1 MNPMKPKP
9 EQYRQGDVLLVATEP
24 AAKKKI
30 VKAEDGK
37 LILARGE
44 ATGHHHSIAEQD
56 GVLYENEHGLTE
68 LEIQAAV
75 APFIHPEH
83 KEIALPKKTYRVV
96 RQREYV
102 PKARANEGRD

>member
-1 MNPMKPKP
+1 MKKNKP

-24 AAKKKI
+24 TKKKKI
-30 VKAEDGK
+30 IKAEDGK
-37 LILARGE
+37 LILAKGE

-75 APFIHPEH
+75 APFVHPEH
-83 KEIALPKKTYRVV
+83 TKIALPKKTYRVV

-102 PKARANEGRD
+102 PKAVPNQVRD